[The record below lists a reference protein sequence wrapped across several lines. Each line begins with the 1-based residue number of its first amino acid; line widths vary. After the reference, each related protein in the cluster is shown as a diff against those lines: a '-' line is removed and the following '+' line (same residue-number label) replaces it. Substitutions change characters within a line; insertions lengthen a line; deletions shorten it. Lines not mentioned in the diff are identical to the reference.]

1 MITKTNTAPA
11 NEAFAETSATNPI
24 ATASLAETS
33 ARRARAGQSS
43 LEGKHASAHEARAA
57 RRSRAKSR
65 RTGFSLIEIM
75 AVVLIMGLL
84 AGIVGTFVV
93 GQINSARVSTARAQ
107 IKQIESALTF
117 YQMDNGRFPPDEQ
130 GLDALVNRPSSGPE
144 PRNYRAGGYLQ
155 GGAVPKDPWDNPY
168 NYRFPG
174 DVNRHSFDLW
184 SLGADGQPGGDETN
198 ADIGNWSDEL
208 ETAG

>member
-1 MITKTNTAPA
+1 MKTD
-11 NEAFAETSATNPI
+11 SRI
-24 ATASLAETS
+24 A
-33 ARRARAGQSS
+33 
-43 LEGKHASAHEARAA
+43 
-57 RRSRAKSR
+57 RSRAERSA
-65 RTGFSLIEIM
+65 GFSLIEIM

-117 YQMDNGRFPPDEQ
+117 YQMDNGRFPTEEQ
-130 GLDALVNRPSSGPE
+130 GLQSLVQAPTSGPE
-144 PRNYRAGGYLQ
+144 PRNYRPGGYLQ
-155 GGAVPKDPWDNPY
+155 GGAVPPDPWGNPY
-168 NYRFPG
+168 NYRMPG

-184 SLGADGQPGGDETN
+184 SLGSDGQAGGDETA